1 MHDQGETMIGI
12 ATGNSV
18 RTSDATFLMLDEP
31 PLASDILKGVRNIA
45 LFLHG
50 TTDKSAIRSIYHI
63 VETSNTIPTFKLGA
77 FTCARRSSIRA
88 KLWLQES
95 RAWEGSKQ
103 EELVR
108 LHILLTSIL
117 RHVSTTDSD
126 GHAGSGSDQ
135 ALLWPLVAEAAKVIQ
150 RVVKVEA

>member
-1 MHDQGETMIGI
+1 
-12 ATGNSV
+12 
-18 RTSDATFLMLDEP
+18 MLDEP

-45 LFLHG
+45 LFLYG
-50 TTDKSAIRSIYHI
+50 SSDKSAVRSVYHI
-63 VETSNTIPTFKLGA
+63 VETSNTIPTFKLAG
-77 FTCARRSSIRA
+77 FTCARKSSIRA
-88 KLWLQES
+88 KIWLHEA
-95 RAWEGSKQ
+95 RAWEAGKQ

-135 ALLWPLVAEAAKVIQ
+135 AHLWPLVAEAARTIQ
-150 RVVKVEA
+150 RALKVETP